1 MNFCSDHDVTDAL
14 VGYKE
19 EKVLATSLHS
29 TTTRNSLIMDFLN
42 KNNNN
47 QQMSG
52 APQEQHKGQGGGLLG
67 NLMHGSSGAP
77 QDQVSGSGNTA
88 GSGGGFMGKLNNA
101 MGGGAAGE
109 KNEDALDKG
118 VDWVQENVMKQG
130 PQNNESAAE
139 QMKDEAISDAIRDQ
153 YKNMTGKDFPIAD
166 K

>member
-1 MNFCSDHDVTDAL
+1 
-14 VGYKE
+14 
-19 EKVLATSLHS
+19 
-29 TTTRNSLIMDFLN
+29 MDFLN

-109 KNEDALDKG
+109 KNEDALDKA